1 MGGSNRSLRAA
12 YAGTNAR
19 DIKMSETRSNTLCV
33 GATTYN
39 LSQINSVSVQCV
51 ELSSSSSVWPIYVSA
66 GVFSWISLPHF
77 LKGQILALV
86 LLFGTLAA
94 TGAAVE
100 AINSSRY
107 KLFRITF
114 DMSSGSVSA
123 FETRDEAEAFRMR
136 DDIIE
141 GIETGILPEYLRSNL

>member
-1 MGGSNRSLRAA
+1 M
-12 YAGTNAR
+12 TE
-19 DIKMSETRSNTLCV
+19 IRSNTLCV
-33 GATTYN
+33 GAKTYN
-39 LSQINSVSVQCV
+39 LSQINSVSVQSV
-51 ELSSSSSVWPIYVSA
+51 ELSNSGSIWPIYVSV

-94 TGAAVE
+94 TGAAIE

-114 DMSSGSVSA
+114 DVSSGSISA
-123 FETRDEAEAFRMR
+123 FETRDEAEALRMR
-136 DDIIE
+136 DDIVK
-141 GIETGILPEYLRSNL
+141 GLETGILPGHLRSNP

>member
-1 MGGSNRSLRAA
+1 
-12 YAGTNAR
+12 
-19 DIKMSETRSNTLCV
+19 MSEIRSNTLCI
-33 GATTYN
+33 GAKTYN
-39 LSQINSVSVQCV
+39 LSQVNSVSVQCV
-51 ELSSSSSVWPIYVSA
+51 ELSNSGSVWPIYISV

-77 LKGQILALV
+77 LSGQHLALV

-107 KLFRITF
+107 KLFRIAF

-123 FETRDEAEAFRMR
+123 FETRDETEAMRMR
-136 DDIIE
+136 DDIVK
-141 GIETGILPEYLRSNL
+141 GLETGILPDYLRSQP